1 MAIYLLCFFISAFL
15 FACSERTDKGIYK
28 NALVFLAILIPTVL
42 AGCRD
47 SSVGSDVAGYGM
59 RNYTMAY
66 RSDSFSEYFNAFVTS
81 ALSDPLYHFIVY
93 ILSRF
98 SENYHLGLF
107 VYNLIFLLFAYAGMR
122 RYNKIFNT
130 PIWIG
135 MLLYYL
141 ALYNI
146 SLNIMRQSIAVSIVF
161 FASSYLFENKY
172 IKFMLFVL
180 IAMGF
185 HSSGL
190 VGFLFLP
197 MYLIMNQNRGIKEV
211 KQIVQGT
218 IFIIIVCIVLAVG
231 SKLTEWLVAS
241 GIIRVN
247 YLNYLSSG
255 AYASHRISAVSVLLY
270 LLYVFIYLIHYRR
283 INRKKQ
289 YSLFFFMFSCLMLIS
304 MFGSLVSTYI
314 SRVSYYFMPLQMLSF
329 ANITNCYSIKSKKV
343 WVIAIV
349 LYSFIVWLVIFVYRG
364 NHETVPYIF
373 NPGMY

>member
-1 MAIYLLCFFISAFL
+1 MAIYLLCFSASAFL
-15 FACSERTDKGIYK
+15 IACSERTDKGIYK
-28 NALVFLAILIPTVL
+28 NALVCLAILLPAVL

-47 SSVGSDVAGYGM
+47 SSIGSDVVGYGM
-59 RNYTMAY
+59 RNYNMAY
-66 RSDSFSEYFNAFVTS
+66 RSDSFSEYFNVYVTS
-81 ALSDPLYHFIVY
+81 VLSEPAYHFIVY
-93 ILSRF
+93 IFSRF
-98 SENYHLGLF
+98 SENYHIGLF

-122 RYNKIFNT
+122 RYKKILDT

-146 SLNIMRQSIAVSIVF
+146 SLNIMRQSIAVSIIF

-172 IKFMLFVL
+172 IKFILYVI
-180 IAMGF
+180 IAMAF

-190 VGFLFLP
+190 IGFLFLP
-197 MYLIMNQNRGIKEV
+197 MYLIMNQDRGIKES
-211 KQIVQGT
+211 KQIVQA
-218 IFIIIVCIVLAVG
+218 IVFIMIVCIVLAVG
-231 SKLTEWLVAS
+231 SKLVEWLVAS
-241 GIIRVN
+241 GIIRTN

-255 AYASHRISAVSVLLY
+255 AYASHRISVVSVLLY
-270 LLYVFIYLIHYRR
+270 LLYVLIYLMHYRR
-283 INRKKQ
+283 INRRKQ

-304 MFGSLVSTYI
+304 MFGSLVSNYI

-343 WVIAIV
+343 WVTAIV
-349 LYSFIVWLVIFVYRG
+349 LYSFIVWFVIFVYRG

-373 NPGMY
+373 NPSMY